1 MAGAWRLLW
10 LALLIILIVLIILL
24 GFPWMSKVQRLRQIK
39 RLATWI
45 PASVGIKIT
54 VKGELPEE
62 LRNASFGSGSTGYV
76 VCANHISFVDI
87 FVLDSILPCRF
98 VAKKEIA
105 SWPLFGWISKGVNTL
120 FIDRSRKR
128 AVLEI
133 GETMASALKDGD
145 HVLFF
150 PEGRT
155 GGGMTLLPFYSNL
168 FAAAPIAKAK
178 VLPISLRY
186 TLYGETTDI
195 PSYAGAT
202 PMFTII
208 RHIVA
213 TRGLGVEAT
222 ILPAISSEG
231 LDRHEIC
238 ATTSAAIAASLGVE
252 DATAK
257 KQEQL
262 LANLRV
268 EPQKSET
275 EVSA

>member
-1 MAGAWRLLW
+1 MAGWWRLLW
-10 LALLIILIVLIILL
+10 LALLIILITLIILL
-24 GFPWMSKVQRLRQIK
+24 GFPWMSKTQRLRQIK

-45 PASVGIKIT
+45 PASVGIKLT
-54 VKGELPEE
+54 VKGELPDE
-62 LRNASFGSGSTGYV
+62 LRNATFGEGGTGYV

-133 GETMASALKDGD
+133 GETMAGALKAGD

-155 GGGMTLLPFYSNL
+155 GGGLALLPFYSNL
-168 FAAAPIAKAK
+168 FAAAPIANAK

-186 TLYGETTDI
+186 TFHGETTDI
-195 PSYAGAT
+195 PSYAGET

-208 RHIVA
+208 RRIVA
-213 TRGLGVEAT
+213 TKGLGVEAT
-222 ILPAISSEG
+222 ILPPIESAG
-231 LDRHEIC
+231 RDRREIC
-238 ATTSAAIAASLGVE
+238 ADASAAIAASLGME

-257 KQEQL
+257 KQAQL
-262 LANLRV
+262 TASLESKADEV
-268 EPQKSET
+268 QSTPQ
-275 EVSA
+275 A